1 MTSAVIVAAG
11 QGMRMSAATDKLFLE
26 VAGQPVIAHT
36 WQRLDAHPEIDEI
49 ILVIREI
56 AREDFNQLAASLSLT
71 KPHQFTLGGEQ
82 RQDSVINGL
91 NAISPDCKLVAIHDG
106 ARPCVSLQ
114 TITETLAAANQ
125 TGAAVV
131 GSRVADTLKR
141 ADNEQCIQSNVD
153 RTNLWAVQTPQAFR
167 PEIIRRAVAAVAEQ
181 GLTVTDDTTACELI
195 GQSVTLIASDTPN
208 PKVTTAADLP
218 LIEALLQ

>member
-11 QGMRMSAATDKLFLE
+11 QGMRMGAATDKLFLE

-167 PEIIRRAVAAVAEQ
+167 PEIIRRALAAVAEQ

>member
-11 QGMRMSAATDKLFLE
+11 QGMRMGAATDKLFLE

>member
-11 QGMRMSAATDKLFLE
+11 QGMRMGAATDKLFLE

-167 PEIIRRAVAAVAEQ
+167 PEIIRRALAAVAEQ

-218 LIEALLQ
+218 LIEVLLQ

>member
-167 PEIIRRAVAAVAEQ
+167 PEIIRRALAAVAEQ